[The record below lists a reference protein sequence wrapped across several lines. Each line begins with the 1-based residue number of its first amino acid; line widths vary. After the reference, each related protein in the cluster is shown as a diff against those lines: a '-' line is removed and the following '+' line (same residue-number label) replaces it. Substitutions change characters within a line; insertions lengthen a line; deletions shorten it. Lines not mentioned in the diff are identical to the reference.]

1 MLAESTLR
9 SALDKVTPIKLAGKF
24 WRVVATSSLLGLVRG
39 ENGLPEVTRVHPNL
53 LFAGGP
59 RRVGG
64 RYTPMEGPDTL
75 YLASSERAANAEW
88 KAGLQALF
96 PGVEYPPKTVF
107 ATKVNLTRVL
117 DLSTDEIQRALRTN
131 SAELAQPWKA
141 RNGPVT
147 QRLGLACF
155 ESGRFSALRY
165 RSTKAA
171 PSYCLA
177 VFPSHMD
184 SAEYVSVLDPQE
196 FFSQIQLTSSKEI

>member
-1 MLAESTLR
+1 MLAESALG

-39 ENGLPEVTRVHPNL
+39 ENGLPEVTRIHPNL

-64 RYTPMEGPDTL
+64 RYTPMGGPETL

-96 PGVEYPPKTVF
+96 PGVELPPKTVF
-107 ATKVNLTRVL
+107 ATEVNLTRVL

-131 SAELAQPWKA
+131 SAELTQPWRA
-141 RNGPVT
+141 RYGPAT

-155 ESGRFSALRY
+155 ESGHFSALRY

-184 SAEYVSVLDPQE
+184 SGEYVSVLDPQE
-196 FFSQIQLTSSKEI
+196 FFSQIQSTRSKEI

>member
-1 MLAESTLR
+1 MLAESALG
-9 SALDKVTPIKLAGKF
+9 SALEKVTPIKLAGKF
-24 WRVVATSSLLGLVRG
+24 WRVVATSSFLGLVRG
-39 ENGLPEVTRVHPNL
+39 ENGLPEVTRIHPNL

-64 RYTPMEGPDTL
+64 RYTPMDGPETL

-96 PGVEYPPKTVF
+96 SDVMLPPKTVF
-107 ATKVNLTRVL
+107 ATEVNLTRVL
-117 DLSTDEIQRALRTN
+117 DLSSDEIQRTLRTN

-141 RNGPVT
+141 RNRPVT
-147 QRLGLACF
+147 QTLGLACF

-177 VFPSHMD
+177 VFPD
-184 SAEYVSVLDPQE
+184 RLNPAEYVSVLDPQE
-196 FFSQIQLTSSKEI
+196 FFSQIQLTKRKET

>member
-1 MLAESTLR
+1 MLAESALG

-39 ENGLPEVTRVHPNL
+39 ENGLPEVARIHPNL

-64 RYTPMEGPDTL
+64 RYTPIEGPDTL

-96 PGVEYPPKTVF
+96 SDVMLPPKTVF
-107 ATKVNLTRVL
+107 ATDVNLTRVL

-141 RNGPVT
+141 RNRPVT

-196 FFSQIQLTSSKEI
+196 FFSQIQLTSSEEI

>member
-1 MLAESTLR
+1 MLAESALR

-24 WRVVATSSLLGLVRG
+24 WRVVTTSSLLRLVRG
-39 ENGLPEVTRVHPNL
+39 ENGLPEVTRIHPNL

-59 RRVGG
+59 RHVGG

-141 RNGPVT
+141 RNRPVT

-177 VFPSHMD
+177 VFPNRMNP
-184 SAEYVSVLDPQE
+184 AEYVSVLDPQE
-196 FFSQIQLTSSKEI
+196 FFSQIQLTKRKEI

>member
-1 MLAESTLR
+1 MLAESALG

-39 ENGLPEVTRVHPNL
+39 ENGLPEVTRIYPNL

-96 PGVEYPPKTVF
+96 SDVELPPKTVF
-107 ATKVNLTRVL
+107 ATEVNLTRVL
-117 DLSTDEIQRALRTN
+117 DLSTDEIQRTLRTN

-141 RNGPVT
+141 RNRPVT
-147 QRLGLACF
+147 QTLGLACF

-177 VFPSHMD
+177 VFPNRMD
-184 SAEYVSVLDPQE
+184 PAEYVSVLDPQE
-196 FFSQIQLTSSKEI
+196 FFSQIQLTKRKET

>member
-1 MLAESTLR
+1 MLAESALG
-9 SALDKVTPIKLAGKF
+9 SALEKIAPIKLAGKF

-39 ENGLPEVTRVHPNL
+39 GNGLPEVTRIHPNL

-96 PGVEYPPKTVF
+96 SDVELPPKTVF
-107 ATKVNLTRVL
+107 ATEVNLTRVL
-117 DLSTDEIQRALRTN
+117 DLSTDEIQRTLRTN
-131 SAELAQPWKA
+131 SGELAQPWKA
-141 RNGPVT
+141 RNRPVT
-147 QRLGLACF
+147 QTLGLACF

-177 VFPSHMD
+177 VFPNRMNP
-184 SAEYVSVLDPQE
+184 AEYVSVLDPQE
-196 FFSQIQLTSSKEI
+196 FFSQIQLTKRKET

>member
-1 MLAESTLR
+1 MLAESALG
-9 SALDKVTPIKLAGKF
+9 SALDKVTPVKLAGKF

-39 ENGLPEVTRVHPNL
+39 ENGLPEVTRIHPNL

-64 RYTPMEGPDTL
+64 RYTPMGGPETL

-96 PGVEYPPKTVF
+96 SDVMLPPKTVF
-107 ATKVNLTRVL
+107 ATEVNLTRVL
-117 DLSTDEIQRALRTN
+117 DLSTDEIQKTLRTN

-141 RNGPVT
+141 RNRPVT
-147 QRLGLACF
+147 QTLGLACF

-177 VFPSHMD
+177 VFPSRMNPP
-184 SAEYVSVLDPQE
+184 EYVSVLDPQE
-196 FFSQIQLTSSKEI
+196 FFSQIH

>member
-1 MLAESTLR
+1 MLAESALR

-39 ENGLPEVTRVHPNL
+39 ENGLPEVTRIHPNL

-96 PGVEYPPKTVF
+96 PGVELPPKIVF
-107 ATKVNLTRVL
+107 ATEVNLTRVL

-141 RNGPVT
+141 RNRPVT

-177 VFPSHMD
+177 VFPNRMND
-184 SAEYVSVLDPQE
+184 AEYVSVLDPQE
-196 FFSQIQLTSSKEI
+196 FFSQIQLTKRKEI

>member
-1 MLAESTLR
+1 MLAESALG

-39 ENGLPEVTRVHPNL
+39 ENGLPEVTRIYPNL

-59 RRVGG
+59 RGVGG

-96 PGVEYPPKTVF
+96 SDVELPPKTVF
-107 ATKVNLTRVL
+107 ATEVNLTRVL
-117 DLSTDEIQRALRTN
+117 DLSTDEIQRTLRTN

-141 RNGPVT
+141 RNRPVT
-147 QRLGLACF
+147 QTLGLACF

-177 VFPSHMD
+177 VFPNRVD
-184 SAEYVSVLDPQE
+184 PAEYVSVLDPQE
-196 FFSQIQLTSSKEI
+196 FFSQIQLTKRKET

>member
-1 MLAESTLR
+1 MLAESALG

-39 ENGLPEVTRVHPNL
+39 ENGLPEVTRIYPNL

-96 PGVEYPPKTVF
+96 SDVELPPKTVF
-107 ATKVNLTRVL
+107 ATEVNLTRVL
-117 DLSTDEIQRALRTN
+117 DLSTDEIQRTLRTN

-141 RNGPVT
+141 RNRPVT
-147 QRLGLACF
+147 QTLGLACF

-177 VFPSHMD
+177 VFPNRVD
-184 SAEYVSVLDPQE
+184 PAEYVSVLDPQE
-196 FFSQIQLTSSKEI
+196 FFSQIQLTKRKET

>member
-1 MLAESTLR
+1 MLAESALR

-24 WRVVATSSLLGLVRG
+24 WRVVTTSSLLGLVRG

-53 LFAGGP
+53 LFAGGS

-96 PGVEYPPKTVF
+96 PGVEHPPKTVF

-131 SAELAQPWKA
+131 SAELSQPWRA
-141 RNGPVT
+141 RNGPAT

-165 RSTKAA
+165 RSTIAA
-171 PSYCLA
+171 RSYCLA
-177 VFPSHMD
+177 HV
-184 SAEYVSVLDPQE
+184 
-196 FFSQIQLTSSKEI
+196 

>member
-1 MLAESTLR
+1 MLAESALR
-9 SALDKVTPIKLAGKF
+9 SALEKVPPIKLAGKF

-39 ENGLPEVTRVHPNL
+39 KDGQPEVTLIHPNL

-88 KAGLQALF
+88 KAGLQTLF
-96 PGVEYPPKTVF
+96 PGVELPPKTVF
-107 ATKVNLTRVL
+107 ATEVNLTQVL
-117 DLSTDEIQRALRTN
+117 DLSTDKIQRALRTN
-131 SAELAQPWKA
+131 SAELAQPWKV

-155 ESGRFSALRY
+155 ESGRFSALR
-165 RSTKAA
+165 
-171 PSYCLA
+171 
-177 VFPSHMD
+177 
-184 SAEYVSVLDPQE
+184 
-196 FFSQIQLTSSKEI
+196 

>member
-1 MLAESTLR
+1 MLAESALG

-39 ENGLPEVTRVHPNL
+39 ENGLPEVTRIHPNL

-96 PGVEYPPKTVF
+96 SDVMLPPKTVF
-107 ATKVNLTRVL
+107 ATEVNLTRVL
-117 DLSTDEIQRALRTN
+117 DLSTDEIQRTLRTN

-141 RNGPVT
+141 RNRPVT
-147 QRLGLACF
+147 QTLGL
-155 ESGRFSALRY
+155 
-165 RSTKAA
+165 
-171 PSYCLA
+171 
-177 VFPSHMD
+177 
-184 SAEYVSVLDPQE
+184 
-196 FFSQIQLTSSKEI
+196 I

>member
-1 MLAESTLR
+1 MLAESALG

-39 ENGLPEVTRVHPNL
+39 ENGLPEVTRIHPNL

-96 PGVEYPPKTVF
+96 SDVMLPPKTVF
-107 ATKVNLTRVL
+107 ATEVKLTRFSTFRPTRFKERCAPTHPNW
-117 DLSTDEIQRALRTN
+117 LSRGKLATDRHAN
-131 SAELAQPWKA
+131 A
-141 RNGPVT
+141 RP
-147 QRLGLACF
+147 
-155 ESGRFSALRY
+155 
-165 RSTKAA
+165 
-171 PSYCLA
+171 CL
-177 VFPSHMD
+177 F
-184 SAEYVSVLDPQE
+184 
-196 FFSQIQLTSSKEI
+196 

>member
-1 MLAESTLR
+1 MLAESALG
-9 SALDKVTPIKLAGKF
+9 SALDKVMPIKLAGKF

-39 ENGLPEVTRVHPNL
+39 ENGLPEVTRIHPNL

-64 RYTPMEGPDTL
+64 RYTPIEGPDTL

-96 PGVEYPPKTVF
+96 SDVMLPPKTVF
-107 ATKVNLTRVL
+107 ATDVNLTRVL
-117 DLSTDEIQRALRTN
+117 DLSTDEIQRTLRTN
-131 SAELAQPWKA
+131 SAELAQPWKT
-141 RNGPVT
+141 RNRPVT
-147 QRLGLACF
+147 QTLGLACF

-177 VFPSHMD
+177 VFPSRMNPP
-184 SAEYVSVLDPQE
+184 EYVSVLDPQE
-196 FFSQIQLTSSKEI
+196 FFSQIH

>member
-1 MLAESTLR
+1 LRCWPKALLR

-53 LFAGGP
+53 LFAGDP

-64 RYTPMEGPDTL
+64 CYTPIKGPDTL

-96 PGVEYPPKTVF
+96 PGVEHPPKTVF

-117 DLSTDEIQRALRTN
+117 DLSTRRDFKERCAPTQPNWLSRGK
-131 SAELAQPWKA
+131 LATDQSRK
-141 RNGPVT
+141 G
-147 QRLGLACF
+147 
-155 ESGRFSALRY
+155 SALLVLNQAV
-165 RSTKAA
+165 SPPCAIAA
-171 PSYCLA
+171 LKLRRVTA
-177 VFPSHMD
+177 
-184 SAEYVSVLDPQE
+184 
-196 FFSQIQLTSSKEI
+196 

>member
-1 MLAESTLR
+1 MTTVQQLR
-9 SALDKVTPIKLAGKF
+9 RAKGIEDYYASALSEGASCGEK
-24 WRVVATSSLLGLVRG
+24 GLS
-39 ENGLPEVTRVHPNL
+39 EVTRIHPHL

-96 PGVEYPPKTVF
+96 AGVELPPKTVF

-141 RNGPVT
+141 RNRPVT

-177 VFPSHMD
+177 VFPSHID

-196 FFSQIQLTSSKEI
+196 FFSQIPLTSSEEI

>member
-1 MLAESTLR
+1 MLPESALR

-59 RRVGG
+59 RRVDG

-96 PGVEYPPKTVF
+96 PGVELPPKTVF
-107 ATKVNLTRVL
+107 ATEVNLNPSSGPFDRR
-117 DLSTDEIQRALRTN
+117 DSN
-131 SAELAQPWKA
+131 SAAHQLSRTGSAVESS
-141 RNGPVT
+141 

-155 ESGRFSALRY
+155 ESGR
-165 RSTKAA
+165 
-171 PSYCLA
+171 LA
-177 VFPSHMD
+177 ESNRCMF
-184 SAEYVSVLDPQE
+184 
-196 FFSQIQLTSSKEI
+196 

>member
-1 MLAESTLR
+1 MLAESALG

-39 ENGLPEVTRVHPNL
+39 ENGLPEVTRIHPNL

-96 PGVEYPPKTVF
+96 SDVMLPPKTVF
-107 ATKVNLTRVL
+107 ATEVKLTRVL
-117 DLSTDEIQRALRTN
+117 DLSTDEIQRTLRTN
-131 SAELAQPWKA
+131 SSELAQPWKA
-141 RNGPVT
+141 RNRPSRKRSAFLVLNQAVSPPFVIAALKLRRVT
-147 QRLGLACF
+147 A
-155 ESGRFSALRY
+155 
-165 RSTKAA
+165 
-171 PSYCLA
+171 
-177 VFPSHMD
+177 
-184 SAEYVSVLDPQE
+184 
-196 FFSQIQLTSSKEI
+196 